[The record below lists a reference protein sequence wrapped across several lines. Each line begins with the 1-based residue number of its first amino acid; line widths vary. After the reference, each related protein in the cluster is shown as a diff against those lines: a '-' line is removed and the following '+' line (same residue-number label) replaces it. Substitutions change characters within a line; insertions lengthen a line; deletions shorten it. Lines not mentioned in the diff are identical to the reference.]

1 MTQSIKNFIQK
12 KNRAYNTFIRNGQ
25 PEDRLEA
32 ITNMISQ
39 GSKLIEDAKD
49 KNFTKIG
56 RTLSNH
62 DTGKKLYWSLI
73 NKILNKA
80 KIPIIPPL
88 LENDVFVLDFTAKA
102 EIFND
107 YFIQQCTTI
116 NTGSEL
122 PPILVPNAPL
132 LTHVSISDE
141 KILNII

>member
-1 MTQSIKNFIQK
+1 MTQSIRNFIQK

-49 KNFTKIG
+49 KYFMKIG
-56 RTLSNH
+56 RALSNS

-88 LENDVFVLDFTAKA
+88 LEDDIFVMDFTAKA
-102 EIFND
+102 EILM
-107 YFIQQCTTI
+107 IT
-116 NTGSEL
+116 
-122 PPILVPNAPL
+122 LVHHNRYW
-132 LTHVSISDE
+132 
-141 KILNII
+141 